1 MIFTCFPP
9 QEKCEW
15 FHLREFV
22 DRYNSSRGKAYTL
35 TACLDV
41 EGRSD
46 KEPELLLNAPGET
59 PIVIERKSVVW
70 PREEYFADHRN
81 EHDLH
86 DLFVDR
92 IRSLGDPFTDSVY
105 QLTVNARSLRGKRK
119 RDVERL
125 AEQIADIVLSDHDT
139 AKSPRGIGSR
149 EPIPWRFRPLSRGER
164 DESVPE
170 TGIGLV
176 VWEEPEPSEPSE
188 IRQRIETAKAGYASE
203 FERSAQAA
211 AEKFVKYSHCQKLLL
226 VQFCGDGSGWLQ
238 DEDIVEII
246 KSAPLPQ
253 MIDQV
258 WLACPEWVS
267 DYDHEV
273 TWEHVR

>member
-41 EGRSD
+41 EGRTN
-46 KEPELLLNAPGET
+46 KEPELLLSAPDET

-105 QLTVNARSLRGKRK
+105 QLTVNAGSLKGKRK
-119 RDVERL
+119 RDIDRL
-125 AEQIADIVLSDHDT
+125 AEQIADIVLSDQVA

-149 EPIPWRFRPLSRGER
+149 EPIPWRFRPLSRGEIN
-164 DESVPE
+164 ESVPE

-176 VWEEPEPSEPSE
+176 VWEDPEPSEPSE
-188 IRQRIETAKAGYASE
+188 ISQRIEAAKSGYASE
-203 FERSAQAA
+203 FVRSAQAA

-226 VQFCGDGSGWLQ
+226 VQFCGDGSDWLQ

-246 KSAPLPQ
+246 KSALLPKT
-253 MIDQV
+253 IDQV
-258 WLACPEWVS
+258 WLACPEWIS
-267 DYDHEV
+267 EYDHEV
-273 TWEHVR
+273 IWEHVR

>member
-1 MIFTCFPP
+1 MIFSCFPAE
-9 QEKCEW
+9 EKCEW

-41 EGRSD
+41 ERRSE
-46 KEPELLLNAPGET
+46 KEPELLLNAPEET

-70 PREEYFADHRN
+70 PREEYFSDHRN

-86 DLFVDR
+86 DLFLDR
-92 IRSLGDPFTDSVY
+92 IHSLGNPFTDSAY
-105 QLTVNARSLRGKRK
+105 QLTVNARSLKGKKK
-119 RDVERL
+119 REVGRF
-125 AEQIADIVLSDHDT
+125 AEQIADIVLSDPIT
-139 AKSPRGIGSR
+139 AKAPRGIGSR

-164 DESVPE
+164 DETVPE

-176 VWEEPEPSEPSE
+176 VWEEAEPSEPSE
-188 IRQRIETAKAGYASE
+188 VRERIETAKAGYASE

-211 AEKFVKYSHCQKLLL
+211 AEKFAKYSHCQKLFL
-226 VQFCGDGSGWLQ
+226 VQFCGHGSAWLQ

-246 KSAPLPQ
+246 KSAPLPEV
-253 MIDQV
+253 IDQV

-267 DYDHEV
+267 EYEHEV
-273 TWEHVR
+273 TWEHIR